1 MEFEEMG
8 YVHKVQ
14 KVVKEDNEE
23 ILPNIHRI
31 ATLLKRW
38 LLEIHQSYLNKNK
51 LGYYLDEYVFRYNR
65 RASNSRGIL
74 ILQLHE
80 QDVITEPLTYRK
92 IIKEKLRV
100 LIGYPIKKIIGFKL
114 TI

>member
-1 MEFEEMG
+1 LEFEEMG

-65 RASNSRGIL
+65 RVLNIRGL
-74 ILQLHE
+74 LFLQLSEHN
-80 QDVITEPLTYRK
+80 VIIEPLTCRK
-92 IIKEKLRV
+92 IINENH
-100 LIGYPIKKIIGFKL
+100 GY
-114 TI
+114 

>member
-1 MEFEEMG
+1 MG

-23 ILPNIHRI
+23 ILPNVHRI

-51 LGYYLDEYVFRYNR
+51 LGYYLDEYVFGYNR
-65 RASNSRGIL
+65 RVLNIRGL
-74 ILQLHE
+74 LFFA
-80 QDVITEPLTYRK
+80 
-92 IIKEKLRV
+92 II
-100 LIGYPIKKIIGFKL
+100 
-114 TI
+114 